1 MAVVEGTGVKLTPML
16 AQYLRL
22 KEQHRDAVLMFRLG
36 DFYEMFFEDAER
48 ASAILDITLT
58 ARNKHDPNP
67 IPLCGVPYHAVD
79 GYIQK
84 LLAAGCKVA
93 ICEQVEDPKGAKG
106 LVDRDVVRVI
116 TPGTVLEEENLD
128 PRSASFLAVV
138 ARTAEGIGLSAC
150 DLSTGEVRVMEFAGA
165 EGAASPD
172 TGAGLAGDDTLDA
185 VAEELARLGAK
196 ELVVAPELQPALPRL
211 TAQAPDI
218 FRSLAPTEWFDADD
232 AATWVAVAASG
243 TPAPVVGTAGLAAL
257 GGLRAY
263 LRATYRGKLD
273 HLRAPELV
281 QPHDTLVLDQTTR
294 SNLNLVDGVGG
305 ERRGSLL
312 QVLDRTATPMGSR
325 TLKRWML
332 APLTSPAAI
341 ARRHDAVERL
351 VENVDLRADLRGL
364 LAGMGDLE
372 RLVGRIGTGGAS
384 PRDLLRLMTALARSG
399 ELRER
404 LAGVE
409 GILGEIA
416 ATLAPLPELQAH
428 ILATLVD
435 EPPATMRSAGP
446 VIRDGAHPEVDEL
459 RALTRDGKGWVVALE
474 ARERKRTGIASL
486 KVRYNRVSGY
496 GIEITKPNLALVP
509 GDYVRKQ
516 TLAGAERFVTVELKE
531 QEQKLLGAETRLG
544 QLEAALFAELVAEV
558 ATRQRALAENARA
571 LAILDTL
578 AALADVAHDRGYV
591 RPVLDRGDAIVIR
604 DGRHPV
610 IEMTL
615 GGAAFVPND
624 CTLDGSQQ
632 VLLITGP
639 NMAGKSTYLRQ
650 VALICCL
657 AQMGSF
663 VPASE
668 ARIGVLDRVFT
679 RVGASDNLAAGDS
692 TFMVEMRETANILRE
707 LGPRSLVILD
717 EIGRGTSTYDGIAI
731 AWAVAEHLHDR
742 EPSAKTLFATHYY
755 ELTALARQ
763 RPRIRNYSVAVRE
776 WNDQVI
782 FLRRIVAG
790 PANRSYGVE
799 VARLA
804 GLPVAV
810 VERARSLLATLERG
824 ELLSETGRDAST
836 GPAPSG
842 TQLGLFAPRPSVIET
857 RLRTIDVTRMT
868 PLEALNELHALVEA
882 VRGGDEHDTDGQN

>member
-36 DFYEMFFEDAER
+36 DFYEMFFEDAQR

-58 ARNKHDPNP
+58 ARNKSDPNP
-67 IPLCGVPYHAVD
+67 IPLCGVPFHSVD

-93 ICEQVEDPKGAKG
+93 ICEQVEDPKDAKG
-106 LVDRDVVRVI
+106 LVERDVVRVI

-128 PRSASFLAVV
+128 PRSGSFLAVV
-138 ARTAEGIGLSAC
+138 ARDGTSWALTAC
-150 DLSTGEVRVMEFAGA
+150 DLSTGEVRVMEFAPAAVERSGKGA
-165 EGAASPD
+165 DAASP
-172 TGAGLAGDDTLDA
+172 LGDDEVVDA

-196 ELVVAPELQPALPRL
+196 ELVIAPELQAALPRL
-211 TAQAPDI
+211 TAQAPDV
-218 FRSLAPTEWFDADD
+218 FRSLAPAEWFDGAE
-232 AATWVAVAASG
+232 AAGWAA
-243 TPAPVVGTAGLAAL
+243 AAGTAPEAIGPAGLGAL

-263 LRATYRGKLD
+263 LRATFRGKLD
-273 HLRAPELV
+273 HLRPPELV
-281 QPHDTLVLDQTTR
+281 RPRDTLVLDQTTR
-294 SNLNLVDGVGG
+294 TNLNLLDGSGG
-305 ERRGSLL
+305 EKRGSLL
-312 QVLDRTATPMGSR
+312 HVLDRTATPMGSR
-325 TLKRWML
+325 LLRRWML

-341 ARRHDAVERL
+341 TRRQDGVARL
-351 VENVDLRADLRGL
+351 VDDVDLRADVRAQ

-372 RLVGRIGTGGAS
+372 RLVGRIGTAS
-384 PRDLLRLMTALARSG
+384 ATPRDLSRLAAALARIG
-399 ELRER
+399 ALRDR
-404 LAGVE
+404 LQGTDA
-409 GILGEIA
+409 ILDEIA
-416 ATLAPLPELQAH
+416 TSLDPLPAAQAR
-428 ILATLVD
+428 IATMLVD
-435 EPPATMRSAGP
+435 EPPVAVRAGP
-446 VIRDGAHPEVDEL
+446 VIRDGAHAEVDEL
-459 RALTRDGKGWVVALE
+459 RGLTRDGKGWVVALE

-496 GIEITKPNLALVP
+496 GIEVTKPNLALVP
-509 GDYVRKQ
+509 SDYIRKQ
-516 TLAGAERFVTVELKE
+516 TLAGAERFVTAELKE
-531 QEQKLLGAETRLG
+531 QEQKLLGAEARLG

-558 ATRQRALAENARA
+558 AESQRALAESSRA
-571 LAILDTL
+571 LATIDTL
-578 AALADVAHDRGYV
+578 AALADLAHDRGYV
-591 RPVLDRGDAIVIR
+591 RPVLDRGESITIR

-610 IEMTL
+610 IETTL

-624 CTLDGSQQ
+624 CTLDGTQQ

-650 VALICCL
+650 VALICVL

-668 ARIGVLDRVFT
+668 AKIGVLDRIFT
-679 RVGASDNLAAGDS
+679 RVGAADNLAAGDS

-731 AWAVAEHLHDR
+731 AWAVAEYLHDR
-742 EPSAKTLFATHYY
+742 EPGAKTLFATHYY
-755 ELTALARQ
+755 ELTTLARQ
-763 RPRIRNYSVAVRE
+763 RPRVRNYSVAVRE

-804 GLPVAV
+804 GLPDAV
-810 VERARSLLATLERG
+810 VERARGLLATLERG
-824 ELLSETGRDAST
+824 ELLSEGDRAASASE
-836 GPAPSG
+836 PVAG
-842 TQLGLFAPRPSVIET
+842 TQLGLFAPRPSAVEA
-857 RLRTIDVTRMT
+857 RLRSIDVMRMT
-868 PLEALNELHALVEA
+868 PLEALNELHALAAA
-882 VRGGDEHDTDGQN
+882 VRGGDDRDGGQ

>member
-36 DFYEMFFEDAER
+36 DFYEMFFEDAQR

-58 ARNKHDPNP
+58 ARNKSDPNP
-67 IPLCGVPYHAVD
+67 IPLCGVPFHSVD

-93 ICEQVEDPKGAKG
+93 ICEQTEDPKGAKG
-106 LVDRDVVRVI
+106 LVERDVVRVI

-138 ARTAEGIGLSAC
+138 ARDGASYALSAC
-150 DLSTGEVRVMEFAGA
+150 DLSTGEVRVMEFTPATA
-165 EGAASPD
+165 ERSGEDDPESPLASD
-172 TGAGLAGDDTLDA
+172 EAVDA
-185 VAEELARLGAK
+185 VAEEIARLGAK
-196 ELVVAPELQPALPRL
+196 ELVVAPELQAALPRL
-211 TAQAPDI
+211 TAQAPDV
-218 FRSLAPTEWFDADD
+218 FRSLASAEWFDA
-232 AATWVAVAASG
+232 AEASEWVSAGG
-243 TPAPVVGTAGLAAL
+243 TPQDAIGAAGLAAL

-263 LRATYRGKLD
+263 LRATFRGKLD

-281 QPHDTLVLDQTTR
+281 RPRDTLVLDQTTR
-294 SNLNLVDGVGG
+294 TNLNLLDGSAG

-312 QVLDRTATPMGSR
+312 HVLDRTATPMGSR
-325 TLKRWML
+325 LLRRWML

-341 ARRHDAVERL
+341 TRRQDGVARL
-351 VENVDLRADLRGL
+351 VDDVDLRADVRAQ

-372 RLVGRIGTGGAS
+372 RLVGRIGTAS
-384 PRDLLRLMTALARSG
+384 ATPRDLARLAAALARIG
-399 ELRER
+399 ALRDR
-404 LAGVE
+404 LQGTDA
-409 GILGEIA
+409 ILGEISA
-416 ATLAPLPELQAH
+416 SLDPLPAVQTRIA
-428 ILATLVD
+428 ATLVD
-435 EPPATMRSAGP
+435 EPPVAVRGGP
-446 VIRDGAHPEVDEL
+446 VIRDGAHAEVDEL
-459 RALTRDGKGWVVALE
+459 RGLTRDGKGWVVALE
-474 ARERKRTGIASL
+474 ARERKRTGIGSL

-496 GIEITKPNLALVP
+496 GIEVTKPNLALVP
-509 GDYVRKQ
+509 DDYIRKQ

-531 QEQKLLGAETRLG
+531 QEQKLLGAEARLG
-544 QLEAALFAELVAEV
+544 QLETAIFAELVGEIAGYQRSLAESS
-558 ATRQRALAENARA
+558 RALATV
-571 LAILDTL
+571 DTL
-578 AALADVAHDRGYV
+578 AALADLAHDRGYV
-591 RPVLDRGDAIVIR
+591 RPVLDRGESITIR

-610 IEMTL
+610 IETTL
-615 GGAAFVPND
+615 GGTAFVPND
-624 CTLDGSQQ
+624 CTLDGTQQ

-650 VALICCL
+650 VALICVL

-668 ARIGVLDRVFT
+668 AKIGVLDRIFT
-679 RVGASDNLAAGDS
+679 RVGAADNLAAGDS

-731 AWAVAEHLHDR
+731 AWAVAEYLHDR
-742 EPSAKTLFATHYY
+742 EPGAKTLFATHYY
-755 ELTALARQ
+755 ELTTLARQ
-763 RPRIRNYSVAVRE
+763 RPRVRNYSVAVRE

-804 GLPVAV
+804 GLPDAV
-810 VERARSLLATLERG
+810 VERARGLLATLERG
-824 ELLSETGRDAST
+824 ELLSEGGRAASASE
-836 GPAPSG
+836 PVAG
-842 TQLGLFAPRPSVIET
+842 TQLGLFAPRPSAVEA
-857 RLRTIDVTRMT
+857 RLRSIDVMRMT
-868 PLEALNELHALVEA
+868 PLEALNELHALADA
-882 VRGGDEHDTDGQN
+882 VRGGDDRDADR